1 MAFGD
6 EAAVPGQ
13 KRRLGDQRPVQQGVK
28 RVVPDQIPGG
38 RRQPVGQAIGQAAQ
52 LRAIYGA
59 DMAQAIIGNADK
71 GKAIM
76 AVVLSKKE
84 ALANAWEDWLRQPP
98 ATR

>member
-1 MAFGD
+1 MDPPRADFVAQMLYD
-6 EAAVPGQ
+6 V
-13 KRRLGDQRPVQQGVK
+13 LG
-28 RVVPDQIPGG
+28 
-38 RRQPVGQAIGQAAQ
+38 
-52 LRAIYGA
+52 Y
-59 DMAQAIIGNADK
+59 GNADK